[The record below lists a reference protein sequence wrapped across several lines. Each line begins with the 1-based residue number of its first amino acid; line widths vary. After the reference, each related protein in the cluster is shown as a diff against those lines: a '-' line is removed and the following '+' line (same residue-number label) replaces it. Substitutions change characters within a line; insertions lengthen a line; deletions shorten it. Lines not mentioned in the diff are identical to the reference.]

1 MLPETHHLPE
11 PNVSAKSPPK
21 NPPRRID
28 STRLD
33 ERLVHAGLAADVR
46 EATGF
51 IMAGKVMVGE
61 QKVDKPGVL
70 VPVDAPVRLVGGP
83 PMPFVSRG
91 GIKLDGALRHLGL
104 NVRDLKCVD
113 VGASTGGFTDC
124 LLQNGA
130 AQVAAVDVGHGLL
143 HEKLRRDPRV
153 TILERTHARSLTR
166 EMLPWPADLLVM
178 DVSFIGA
185 RSILPTLVALV
196 RPGGR
201 LLVLVKPQFE
211 LPAHE
216 VPEGGVVRDDA
227 ARWQAVKSVQET
239 ARDLGLK
246 LLATAESELS
256 GPMGNREVFLLLER
270 PQAGAEIIAA
280 DEPDD
285 HRR

>member
-1 MLPETHHLPE
+1 MFE
-11 PNVSAKSPPK
+11 P
-21 NPPRRID
+21 D
-28 STRLD
+28 SGAFECTSHRTEAEVTTKARTQRLD
-33 ERLVHAGLAADVR
+33 ERVMHAGLCADVR
-46 EATGF
+46 EAAGL

-61 QKVDKPGVL
+61 KKIDKPGAI
-70 VPVDAPVRLVGGP
+70 VPLDAPVRLIGGP

-104 NVRDLKCVD
+104 DVRGLRCAD

-124 LLQNGA
+124 LLQRGA
-130 AQVAAVDVGHGLL
+130 EHVVAIDVGHGLL
-143 HEKLRRDPRV
+143 ADKLRRDPRV
-153 TILERTHARSLTR
+153 TPLERTHARSLTPQN
-166 EMLPWPADLLVM
+166 LPWLADLLVM

-185 RSILPTLVALV
+185 RAILPVLGSLV

-211 LPAHE
+211 LPAHM
-216 VPEGGVVRDDA
+216 VPAGGVVADDG
-227 ARWQAVKSVQET
+227 ARWQAVKSVQDS

-270 PQAGAEIIAA
+270 PDAEACP
-280 DEPDD
+280 EDD
-285 HRR
+285 RR